1 MWKSKFQL
9 ATEGYSCPMKQAK
22 IEKESQSIPT
32 IHQLRSMLNLRML
45 FGIFLVSISF
55 ISAYLISSSTN
66 RMVTVWSST
75 IDLAPGM
82 TITAADIERTQVQ
95 LPYNSE
101 LYLDGNSE
109 IVGSHVIRKVGA
121 AELIPAYSLSP
132 EPISDLREVPI
143 ALSASQMPFGLKV
156 GQLVDVY
163 AIANEQFSSISASKK
178 DSAEILLSNIAV
190 NGIDME
196 ASKLGGEVGVTLL
209 VPKEWVT
216 RIVSSMANSDFLL
229 VKSP

>member
-1 MWKSKFQL
+1 
-9 ATEGYSCPMKQAK
+9 
-22 IEKESQSIPT
+22 
-32 IHQLRSMLNLRML
+32 
-45 FGIFLVSISF
+45 
-55 ISAYLISSSTN
+55 
-66 RMVTVWSST
+66 MVTVWSST

-121 AELIPAYSLSP
+121 AELIPAYSLST
-132 EPISDLREVPI
+132 EPISNLREVPI

>member
-1 MWKSKFQL
+1 
-9 ATEGYSCPMKQAK
+9 MKQAK

-55 ISAYLISSSTN
+55 ISAYLISNSTN

-101 LYLDGNSE
+101 PYLDGNSE

-121 AELIPAYSLSP
+121 AELIPAYSLST
-132 EPISDLREVPI
+132 EPISNLREVPI
-143 ALSASQMPFGLKV
+143 ALSASQMAFGLKV

-178 DSAEILLSNIAV
+178 DSAEILLSNIA
-190 NGIDME
+190 
-196 ASKLGGEVGVTLL
+196 
-209 VPKEWVT
+209 
-216 RIVSSMANSDFLL
+216 FLEGYFSTPL
-229 VKSP
+229 S